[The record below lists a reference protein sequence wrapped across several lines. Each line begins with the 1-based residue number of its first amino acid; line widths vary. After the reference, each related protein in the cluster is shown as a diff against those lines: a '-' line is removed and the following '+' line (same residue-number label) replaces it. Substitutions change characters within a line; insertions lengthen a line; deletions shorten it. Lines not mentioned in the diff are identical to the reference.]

1 MSNGASFFSQ
11 GYALIV
17 GVGNYRNSSLS
28 VPVTAQ
34 DADDLKRLFT
44 AQEYCAYP
52 NHNGIF
58 SITGGQI
65 KQQTTKRQG

>member
-17 GVGNYRNSSLS
+17 GVGNYKDSSLS

-34 DADDLKRLFT
+34 DAEDIKQVLT
-44 AQEYCAYP
+44 ASGYCAYP
-52 NHNGIF
+52 DHHVSVLTN
-58 SITGGQI
+58 
-65 KQQTTKRQG
+65 